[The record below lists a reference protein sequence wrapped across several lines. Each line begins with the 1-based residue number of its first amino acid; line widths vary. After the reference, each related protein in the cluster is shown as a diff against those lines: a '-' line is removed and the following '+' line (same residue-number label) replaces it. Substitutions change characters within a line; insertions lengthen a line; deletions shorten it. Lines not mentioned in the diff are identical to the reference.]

1 MSSVISDTSDIQKVK
16 RGRKES
22 HVWDHFIKESLGSG
36 HYSAKCHYCA
46 QTWSKGKPEVLKGHL
61 ALKCNEAPLNVK
73 TEYMEALATGTTST
87 NRKQNTN
94 VDFHDSSAEIDINKK
109 DKIDQSLIQFFVCC
123 GIPFSTV
130 NHPYFVDF
138 IQSLCFGYNP
148 PKRTALSTTILNKE
162 ISTVLTKIKEEL
174 KYEENLTLGNI
185 F

>member
-22 HVWDHFIKESLGSG
+22 HVWDHFTKESLGSG

-109 DKIDQSLIQFFVCC
+109 DKIDQSLIRFFVVVV
-123 GIPFSTV
+123 F
-130 NHPYFVDF
+130 HF
-138 IQSLCFGYNP
+138 Q
-148 PKRTALSTTILNKE
+148 LSTIHILWILFKAFVLAIILQKE
-162 ISTVLTKIKEEL
+162 QLFQQL
-174 KYEENLTLGNI
+174 